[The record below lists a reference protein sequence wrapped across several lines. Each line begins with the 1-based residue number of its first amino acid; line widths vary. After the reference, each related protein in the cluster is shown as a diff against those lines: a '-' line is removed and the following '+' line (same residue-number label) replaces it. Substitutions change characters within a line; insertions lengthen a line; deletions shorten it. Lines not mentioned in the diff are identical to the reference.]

1 MPSSDLLV
9 RREQYRTNAP
19 HEPLRLLYLSD
30 LHFTARSD
38 AAAARISAL
47 AAAEAP
53 QLILLGGDYAD
64 TPGGR
69 RPLARL
75 VTDLARL
82 APTLAVAG
90 NHDQWLGLAAIRESI
105 TGAGAHWIEGR
116 RHQHRTA
123 GGLLLH
129 IDGNVR
135 PEPAA
140 LSQQA
145 GQLRLLCAHRPPD
158 LRRLHPHYDLILA
171 GHLHGGQLVLWQ
183 RGAQLYPG
191 RLFYRWNGLRYARGG
206 CRMLVS
212 RGLGD
217 TLPLRLGCPRELLS
231 VALG

>member
-1 MPSSDLLV
+1 MPDIIV
-9 RREQYRTNAP
+9 RHEQYRTNLPRAG
-19 HEPLRLLYLSD
+19 LRLLYLSD
-30 LHFTARSD
+30 LHFTARSE
-38 AAAARISAL
+38 ALAARIGTL

-75 VTDLARL
+75 VAELAQL
-82 APTLAVAG
+82 APTLAIAG
-90 NHDQWLGLAAIRESI
+90 NHDQWLGLGAIRAAITEH
-105 TGAGAHWIEGR
+105 GGQWIEGQR
-116 RHQHRTA
+116 RQLQLA
-123 GGLLLH
+123 GRQLH
-129 IDGNVR
+129 IDGNLR
-135 PEPAA
+135 PEPGA
-140 LSQQA
+140 LAQQA
-145 GQLRLLCAHRPPD
+145 GPLRILCAHRPPD
-158 LRRLHPHYDLILA
+158 LTRWYPHYDLILA

-191 RLFYRWNGLRYARGG
+191 RLLYRWNGLRYARGG

-231 VALG
+231 VELG